1 MKLAVPTTDRTPK
14 PYTPLHYTDQESFPS
29 NCVPKR
35 PGCRVQDTVSVKS
48 NLVLLGSTD
57 QESLPSHCTPRP
69 LGCSDGDAS
78 LGGCSDPESP
88 SVQSGTSLL
97 GYPESVPTR
106 HAPTPLHSEPEP
118 LGSLPDLDISLTP
131 EKMSQG
137 AGGILKRRG
146 RGGGGNRHRQV
157 RFHMTPRSD
166 TSTCKDSDDLS
177 PRLEREAEPRTV
189 MPVSGGGVRERGV
202 DTPKPNL
209 NPNPTAVF
217 SMEGSSSRQKA
228 PGRTAKGKAPK
239 AVDERTKS
247 RAQQAV
253 GETPVEAG
261 PGVLL
266 ERPELHTTLALGA
279 ELRGVEGAEFHPRRA
294 VLEQLRK
301 SSLTR
306 NLVEG
311 KIAEAVNV
319 PRFETRFQA
328 LVSLAVPQQDVL
340 SSAVRERLALVP
352 PSRTQPGKS
361 SPAEGPDLLA
371 FYSPCE
377 LLWETPHLPLEGL
390 PPLRASARPRPPQTT
405 FNLYSKR
412 RQWES

>member
-1 MKLAVPTTDRTPK
+1 MKLAVPTTDCTPK
-14 PYTPLHYTDQESFPS
+14 PYTPLHYTDQESLPLH
-29 NCVPKR
+29 CAPKR
-35 PGCRVQDTVSVKS
+35 PGHTVLEPVSATSKPM
-48 NLVLLGSTD
+48 LLGSTD
-57 QESLPSHCTPRP
+57 QESFPSYCAPGP
-69 LGCSDGDAS
+69 VGCDDGDAS
-78 LGGCSDPESP
+78 LRQCSDPESRP
-88 SVQSGTSLL
+88 VQSGASLL
-97 GYPESVPTR
+97 GYPESVPMR
-106 HAPTPLHSEPEP
+106 HAPTPLHSEPQP

-131 EKMSQG
+131 EKMSRG
-137 AGGILKRRG
+137 TGGILKR
-146 RGGGGNRHRQV
+146 GGGGENRHRQV
-157 RFHMTPRSD
+157 RFHITPQSD
-166 TSTCKDSDDLS
+166 TSTCKESDDLS
-177 PRLEREAEPRTV
+177 PRPEREAEPRTV
-189 MPVSGGGVRERGV
+189 TPVSGGGVRERGV
-202 DTPKPNL
+202 DTPKPN
-209 NPNPTAVF
+209 PNPTAIF
-217 SMEGSSSRQKA
+217 SKEGSSSRQKA
-228 PGRTAKGKAPK
+228 PKRTAKAKAPK
-239 AVDERTKS
+239 ASDERTKS

-266 ERPELHTTLALGA
+266 ERPALHTTLALGA

-306 NLVEG
+306 NIVEG

-319 PRFETRFQA
+319 PRYQTRFQA

-340 SSAVRERLALVP
+340 SSALRERLALVP
-352 PSRTQPGKS
+352 PGRTQPGKS

-390 PPLRASARPRPPQTT
+390 PPLRVSTRTRPPETT